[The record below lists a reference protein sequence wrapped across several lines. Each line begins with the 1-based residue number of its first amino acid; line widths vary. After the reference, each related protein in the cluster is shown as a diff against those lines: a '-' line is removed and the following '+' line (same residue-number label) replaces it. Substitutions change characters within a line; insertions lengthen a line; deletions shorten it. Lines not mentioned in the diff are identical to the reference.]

1 MLLQV
6 EQKSR
11 RSSVDKDVVEVVL
24 EDVSSEPIFPFN
36 LKSLPPPPMT
46 LSAKEEARIWR
57 KIDMRLLPVITVM
70 YLMSF
75 VDRGNI
81 GNAKLQGLITQLNL
95 VENEYNVALTMY
107 FVSYSVCTIPA
118 NLLLKK
124 IGPSRWLPGLTLLW
138 GVITTLMGLVKTYP
152 QLVGVRVALGVAEA
166 GLSSGIFYYL
176 TMWYPRYMVHYRIG
190 LFWGGATFAGAFSGL
205 VAYGISFMSG
215 TAGLLGWS
223 WIFVLEGLVTVLV
236 AIAAFVLFVDLP
248 DTAPFL
254 TPEERAYIVY
264 RKKYDNSSGGE
275 EEHFELRHLWEG
287 LLDWQTWASATL
299 NLVNSIMTYGIA
311 LFLPSIIN
319 GFGFDP
325 TISQLLSV
333 PPYVAATVTVVVWAM
348 WSDRIRRRSP
358 FVFAGYALM
367 LAGFAINISEASIGV
382 KYFGTF
388 LAIVGGF
395 AGFPAIVSWLGN
407 NVVGHYKRGVAL
419 GVQLMFGNVGGAIA
433 SNIYRIQDAPRY
445 VRGHAI
451 EIGIGAAGLV
461 LVPLTALVYARINA
475 RRAARECTE
484 KALEEPHSEE
494 AIRRLGDRA
503 PDFMYTL

>member
-1 MLLQV
+1 MSSRASV
-6 EQKSR
+6 EKG
-11 RSSVDKDVVEVVL
+11 VVEVVV
-24 EDVSSEPIFPFN
+24 EDVSPESAPALLRKAI
-36 LKSLPPPPMT
+36 PPWPVVF
-46 LSAKEEARIWR
+46 SAEEEARVWR

-81 GNAKLQGLITQLNL
+81 GNAKLQGLVTQLNL
-95 VENEYNVALTMY
+95 VENEYNIALTMY

-124 IGPSRWLPGLTLLW
+124 IGPSRWLPGLTLAW
-138 GVITTLMGLVKTYP
+138 GVITTLMGLVKTYS

-223 WIFVLEGLVTVLV
+223 WIFILEGLVTVLV
-236 AIAAFVLFVDLP
+236 AIVAFILFVDLP

-254 TPEERAYIVY
+254 TPEERAYVVY
-264 RKKYDNSSGGE
+264 RKKYDNSSVGE
-275 EEHFELRHLWEG
+275 EEHFELRHLREG
-287 LLDWQTWASATL
+287 LLDWQTWASAML

-325 TISQLLSV
+325 AISQLLSV
-333 PPYVAATVTVVVWAM
+333 PPYIAATITVVLWSL
-348 WSDRIRRRSP
+348 WSDKIRRRSP
-358 FVFAGYALM
+358 FVFAGYSLM
-367 LAGFAINISEASIGV
+367 VAGFAINISNASIGV

-388 LAIVGGF
+388 LAIIGGF

-451 EIGIGAAGLV
+451 EIGVGAAGLV
-461 LVPLTALVYARINA
+461 IVPLTVLAYARINS
-475 RRAARECTE
+475 RRNVRQGNDEAS
-484 KALEEPHSEE
+484 EEPHSDEE
-494 AIRRLGDRA
+494 IRRLGDRA
-503 PDFMYTL
+503 PDFRYTL